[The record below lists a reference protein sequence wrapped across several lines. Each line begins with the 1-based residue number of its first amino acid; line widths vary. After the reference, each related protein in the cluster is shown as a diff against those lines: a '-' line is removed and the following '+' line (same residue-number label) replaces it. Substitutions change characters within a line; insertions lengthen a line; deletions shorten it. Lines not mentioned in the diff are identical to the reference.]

1 MNIKKFLGGL
11 FMSTDTKIKNQLN
24 SQREEVRMLRT
35 RMSAL
40 SDQVK
45 LLENEVKGLKENA
58 SRDISTLLERVN
70 ILRDRLPRQR

>member
-1 MNIKKFLGGL
+1 
-11 FMSTDTKIKNQLN
+11 MSTDTKIKNQLN

>member
-1 MNIKKFLGGL
+1 MN
-11 FMSTDTKIKNQLN
+11 TDTKIKNQLN
-24 SQREEVRMLRT
+24 SQQEEVRMLRT

-40 SDQVK
+40 ADQVK
-45 LLENEVKGLKENA
+45 ILESEVKGLKENA

>member
-1 MNIKKFLGGL
+1 
-11 FMSTDTKIKNQLN
+11 MSTDTKIKNQLN
-24 SQREEVRMLRT
+24 SQQEEVRVLRT

-45 LLENEVKGLKENA
+45 MLENEVKGLKKNA